1 MKSQAAARV
10 SKTNSVRNRWAK
22 SFIFRVYAIS
32 KEWDAATQKGEQN
45 LKDLKLESF
54 KQSIK
59 QRDFNNTLTV
69 MEKLDFASTNSFSIM
84 YDYMEKERQ
93 ESIEGQL
100 SIVKDYNSGKGDPSR
115 AVARI
120 ERASKKRKDIF
131 KKR

>member
-1 MKSQAAARV
+1 
-10 SKTNSVRNRWAK
+10 
-22 SFIFRVYAIS
+22 
-32 KEWDAATQKGEQN
+32 